1 MGYYLSYELMLNT
14 AVYARDKWLVPNGLI
29 FPDRA
34 TLVCKSHRGPAEQRL
49 HDPQAGEHVQ
59 L

>member
-14 AVYARDKWLVPNGLI
+14 VVYARDKWLVPNGLI

-34 TLVCKSHRGPAEQRL
+34 MLVCKSH
-49 HDPQAGEHVQ
+49 
-59 L
+59 